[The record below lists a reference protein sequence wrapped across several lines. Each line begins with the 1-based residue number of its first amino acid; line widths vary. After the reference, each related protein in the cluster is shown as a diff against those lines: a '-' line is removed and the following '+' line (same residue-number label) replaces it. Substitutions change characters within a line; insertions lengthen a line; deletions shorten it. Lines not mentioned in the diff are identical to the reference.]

1 MEPLSWAATT
11 SAAWL
16 GAWRPD
22 IVAFALD
29 DIWHAGGAVH
39 DPGALVFCQ
48 PPPVD
53 FAMVDG
59 KLLVQGGVPL
69 HLDVPV
75 MVEHH
80 NRAARGL
87 LMRAGKA

>member
-1 MEPLSWAATT
+1 MAA
-11 SAAWL
+11 
-16 GAWRPD
+16 D

-39 DPGALVFCQ
+39 DPVAALVFCQ